1 MKHSFVFAAA
11 LLGLLF
17 FGSAAVADD
26 TCKVAADIAQKARQA
41 FETDREQGLKLFIK
55 AEALCDQPVYDYNLA
70 MAYWRF
76 GASQEAID
84 RLSGAV
90 AAKSEPL
97 WQNNLAQMMISAGKD
112 PATVLSLAAAAAREA
127 PATPVFAATLADAEL
142 YNGDYA
148 GALEQ
153 IVKADAKWPRE
164 KKIAEKKETIVQAY
178 LVRHLEMIKAG
189 RTREGVS
196 GLASAADSHP
206 AIARAHAVALVN
218 SGQTDPALQAAAKAE
233 KAFSGNKEVA
243 GLFDEVMKRAA
254 GKLYEAFTANPAA
267 AVSQAKAFAETWPQ
281 SKVAKTAYDELFNAY
296 LADTATIAVPDAVA
310 VKPSAGS
317 GATDADALMAELFD
331 KGGEVKTDLTVDV
344 EQDIPAGRAA
354 RTWAV
359 AVVVGNQRY
368 GRYQK
373 GINDVRY
380 AERDAAV
387 MKQYLVKTM
396 GFQEKNIIYRLN
408 TTSGDMRDIFGTP
421 ANPGG
426 QLSRFVRSETK
437 DLFVYY
443 SGHGAPG
450 PDGKSAFL
458 VPVDA
463 SADFIANNGYPLD
476 QFYRIIDGL
485 KVANTTVVLE
495 SCFSGDSAAGALFDN
510 ISPVLVK
517 NMRPLP
523 DQVNAAVFCSA
534 DKDQVATWYPD
545 KRHGLFTYFF
555 FKAMSGGADANRDKT
570 VTIGEMADYLKKE
583 VPYWAGRTSNR
594 TQNPLVHGD
603 LKRVLVDLK

>member
-1 MKHSFVFAAA
+1 M
-11 LLGLLF
+11 
-17 FGSAAVADD
+17 
-26 TCKVAADIAQKARQA
+26 AADIAQKAQQA

-55 AEALCDQPVYDYNLA
+55 AEALCDQPVYDFNLA

-112 PATVLSLAAAAAREA
+112 PAEVLSLAAA
-127 PATPVFAATLADAEL
+127 
-142 YNGDYA
+142 G
-148 GALEQ
+148 
-153 IVKADAKWPRE
+153 
-164 KKIAEKKETIVQAY
+164 
-178 LVRHLEMIKAG
+178 
-189 RTREGVS
+189 
-196 GLASAADSHP
+196 SHP
-206 AIARAHAVALVN
+206 TIARAHAVALVN

-485 KVANTTVVLE
+485 KVAHTTVVLE
-495 SCFSGDSAAGALFDN
+495 SCFSGDFAAGALFDN

-534 DKDQVATWYPD
+534 DKDQVATWSPASPAGGPALSTGSPP
-545 KRHGLFTYFF
+545 KRPGSWPF
-555 FKAMSGGADANRDKT
+555 
-570 VTIGEMADYLKKE
+570 
-583 VPYWAGRTSNR
+583 AG
-594 TQNPLVHGD
+594 PGPMP
-603 LKRVLVDLK
+603 LKRPPA